1 MAVAA
6 AAAAN
11 QRCFLIVMGG
21 VSTGMVAPAQLIPS
35 RPALQSIPGVARFE
49 KGALELETSA
59 LKP

>member
-1 MAVAA
+1 
-6 AAAAN
+6 
-11 QRCFLIVMGG
+11 MGG

-49 KGALELETSA
+49 KGALELEISA